1 MIPTNIEHI
10 ANALGKI
17 FPVNLFLVNE
27 NGKIRW
33 ASERL
38 LKLSGIS
45 ELKAIRGK
53 HVGIFGEKE
62 WLHTKRVVESK
73 KEEILYE
80 KIQGKNFITIKV
92 PYVQGGFRGV
102 MGLSIDITAIKQ
114 AEMAK
119 QEFLMNM
126 AHDLRT
132 PLAGIIGLS
141 SIQADGK
148 MKQQEQQQY
157 GAWIHGASKQLLE
170 LLNSVI
176 EITATEHQI
185 EPIKKEIIDLIQL
198 AKELKTLMQPSLQS
212 KGLQFQAKI
221 DSALPTIISDRI
233 KLKRLLLNLLGNAV
247 KFTEQ
252 GGISL
257 EIKQI
262 SLENDQ
268 TNLEMCV
275 TDTGIGIAKDKLD
288 KIFDRFYR
296 VYPSYQ
302 AEYKGY
308 GIGLYLVKKTV
319 ESLSGEIKVS
329 SEEGVGSRFILR
341 FTFPVAGAVIDKES
355 AITTLQLPISTSYLE
370 PGKLEGTVLAA
381 EDNDLQGSLS

>member
-1 MIPTNIEHI
+1 
-10 ANALGKI
+10 
-17 FPVNLFLVNE
+17 
-27 NGKIRW
+27 
-33 ASERL
+33 
-38 LKLSGIS
+38 
-45 ELKAIRGK
+45 
-53 HVGIFGEKE
+53 
-62 WLHTKRVVESK
+62 
-73 KEEILYE
+73 
-80 KIQGKNFITIKV
+80 
-92 PYVQGGFRGV
+92 
-102 MGLSIDITAIKQ
+102 
-114 AEMAK
+114 
-119 QEFLMNM
+119 
-126 AHDLRT
+126 
-132 PLAGIIGLS
+132 
-141 SIQADGK
+141 
-148 MKQQEQQQY
+148 
-157 GAWIHGASKQLLE
+157 
-170 LLNSVI
+170 
-176 EITATEHQI
+176 
-185 EPIKKEIIDLIQL
+185 
-198 AKELKTLMQPSLQS
+198 MQPSLQS

-355 AITTLQLPISTSYLE
+355 AITTLQLPISTSYLD
-370 PGKLEGTVLAA
+370 PGKLKGTVLAA

>member
-1 MIPTNIEHI
+1 
-10 ANALGKI
+10 
-17 FPVNLFLVNE
+17 
-27 NGKIRW
+27 
-33 ASERL
+33 
-38 LKLSGIS
+38 
-45 ELKAIRGK
+45 
-53 HVGIFGEKE
+53 
-62 WLHTKRVVESK
+62 
-73 KEEILYE
+73 
-80 KIQGKNFITIKV
+80 
-92 PYVQGGFRGV
+92 
-102 MGLSIDITAIKQ
+102 
-114 AEMAK
+114 
-119 QEFLMNM
+119 
-126 AHDLRT
+126 
-132 PLAGIIGLS
+132 
-141 SIQADGK
+141 
-148 MKQQEQQQY
+148 
-157 GAWIHGASKQLLE
+157 

-176 EITATEHQI
+176 EVTATEHQI

-308 GIGLYLVKKTV
+308 GIGLYLVKKTA
-319 ESLSGEIKVS
+319 ELLDGEIKVS
-329 SEEGVGSRFILR
+329 SEEGVGSRFTLR
-341 FTFPVAGAVIDKES
+341 FTFPVAGAVIDKEFGT
-355 AITTLQLPISTSYLE
+355 TTLQLPISTSYLE
-370 PGKLEGTVLAA
+370 PGKLKGTVLAA
-381 EDNDLQGSLS
+381 EDNDLQGPLS